1 MQNLTVLV
9 APATG
14 TTRRIEITVDETIG
28 LNAGKDVYSVA
39 RGMAKKI
46 INQVNPFSWAWAKVF
61 VDDKIISIKREN
73 EKFVHEIQVVI

>member
-73 EKFVHEIQVVI
+73 GKFVHEIQVVI